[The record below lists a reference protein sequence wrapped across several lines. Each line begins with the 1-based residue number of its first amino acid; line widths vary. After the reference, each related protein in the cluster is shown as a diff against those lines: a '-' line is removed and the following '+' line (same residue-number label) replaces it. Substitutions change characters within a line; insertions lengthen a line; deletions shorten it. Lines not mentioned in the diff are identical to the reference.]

1 MPSDVESPRDPPHCL
16 YSTDKEIRL
25 GNKNYYRS
33 RLHRLNPEGPFY
45 PRSPLQVMFLYPLV
59 LFLFLLPIGGLG
71 EGLPAGTL

>member
-33 RLHRLNPEGPFY
+33 RLHRLNPEGSVLPPF
-45 PRSPLQVMFLYPLV
+45 PITDDVSLPVGFILV
-59 LFLFLLPIGGLG
+59 PAAHWWLG
-71 EGLPAGTL
+71 